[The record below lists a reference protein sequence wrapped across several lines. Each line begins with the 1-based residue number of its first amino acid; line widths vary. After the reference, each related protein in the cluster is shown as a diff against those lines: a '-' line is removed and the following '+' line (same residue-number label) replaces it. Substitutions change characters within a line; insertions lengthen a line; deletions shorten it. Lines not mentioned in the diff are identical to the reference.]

1 MKFHVAIV
9 FLFFSG
15 KHQMSHSSK
24 AENKFVYV
32 QSGETQS
39 NSCILNE
46 FAIDNSTISAQLQCG
61 MPCNALSQCVGVD
74 IVGDE
79 AKNCRLLYGFPAL
92 VPSNTTSDDRYQ
104 KVVYFPFYM
113 SECDPFL
120 YLVFICTV
128 LLL

>member
-1 MKFHVAIV
+1 MKFHVVIV

-15 KHQMSHSSK
+15 KHQMSDSSK

-61 MPCNALSQCVGVD
+61 MPCNALSQCVGLD

-79 AKNCRLLYGFPAL
+79 AKSCRLLYGFPAL
-92 VPSNTTSDDRYQ
+92 IPSDTISDDRYL
-104 KVVYFPFYM
+104 KVVYFPLYM

-120 YLVFICTV
+120 YLIFLCIVV
-128 LLL
+128 LL